1 MAGAEW
7 SPFDGDA
14 AFAEYSSAV
23 LAELGGWAAPGE
35 EGGAGMMVPAA
46 LDLPV
51 DVVGTAAAA
60 AARGE
65 EEEEE
70 EEEAP
75 ARSGDGAAAASSSSS
90 GEPAAPDNA
99 DKRPAAAEAAPP
111 AAATATAKKGQK
123 RARQPRFAF
132 MTKSEIDHLEDGYR
146 WRKYGQKAVKNSPFP
161 RSYYRCTN
169 SKCTVKKRV
178 ERSSDD
184 PSVVITTYE
193 GQHCHHTASFQRGV
207 GGAAVGAHIHGAAAV
222 ALAEQ
227 MSAFVSASP
236 QPLAPPQPHML
247 YGLPRLHPP
256 SSSETVVSCSMPTT
270 SLQELNNGEGL
281 QRPGCNSPQAAVTIA
296 QPPPSVPPA
305 VSFDKGL
312 LDDIVPPGVRLG

>member
-1 MAGAEW
+1 
-7 SPFDGDA
+7 
-14 AFAEYSSAV
+14 
-23 LAELGGWAAPGE
+23 
-35 EGGAGMMVPAA
+35 MMVPAA

-51 DVVGTAAAA
+51 DVVGA
-60 AARGE
+60 AAR

-75 ARSGDGAAAASSSSS
+75 ARSGDGGAAAASSSSS
-90 GEPAAPDNA
+90 GEPAAPD
-99 DKRPAAAEAAPP
+99 KRPAAAEAAPA

-207 GGAAVGAHIHGAAAV
+207 GGAAVAAHIHGAAAV

-227 MSAFVSASP
+227 MSAFVSP
-236 QPLAPPQPHML
+236 PPQPHML

-256 SSSETVVSCSMPTT
+256 SSETAVSCSMPTTT

-281 QRPGCNSPQAAVTIA
+281 QRPGYNNSPQAAVTIA
-296 QPPPSVPPA
+296 QRPPSPSVPPA

-312 LDDIVPPGVRLG
+312 LDDIVPPGF

>member
-1 MAGAEW
+1 MAGAAGGREDGVDGGGEW
-7 SPFDGDA
+7 SPFDGDV
-14 AFAEYSSAV
+14 FAEYSSAV
-23 LAELGGWAAPGE
+23 LAELGGWAAGMGA
-35 EGGAGMMVPAA
+35 GGGMMVPA
-46 LDLPV
+46 LDLPEAV
-51 DVVGTAAAA
+51 TGTVAA
-60 AARGE
+60 AARS
-65 EEEEE
+65 

-75 ARSGDGAAAASSSSS
+75 ARSGDGAAASSSSS
-90 GEPAAPDNA
+90 GEPGAQENA
-99 DKRPAAAEAAPP
+99 DKQPPAAEAAP
-111 AAATATAKKGQK
+111 AVATATKKGQK

-207 GGAAVGAHIHGAAAV
+207 GGAAVAAHIHGAAAV

-227 MSAFVSASP
+227 MSTFVSAP
-236 QPLAPPQPHML
+236 PPQPQLL
-247 YGLPRLHPP
+247 YSLPRLHPQVNP
-256 SSSETVVSCSMPTT
+256 PTSSETVVSSMST
-270 SLQELNNGEGL
+270 SLQELNSSEGL
-281 QRPGCNSPQAAVTIA
+281 QRTSYSPQAAVTIA
-296 QPPPSVPPA
+296 QPPPPPPSSVPAPA